1 MPRRC
6 ERPACRGDAA
16 VMWGMNPA
24 RRIVWLESSPPA
36 DGTLVNLLCARHADA
51 LVVPK
56 GWSLEDRREPVPRLF
71 AAPADDRPVDATPSR
86 GVRRRRRTERGP
98 SLFDA
103 VYETLAETRAIPWS
117 PTLVPAGDLRG
128 LPRI

>member
-1 MPRRC
+1 
-6 ERPACRGDAA
+6 
-16 VMWGMNPA
+16 MWGMNPA

-51 LVVPK
+51 LVVPR
-56 GWSLEDRREPVPRLF
+56 GWTLDDRREPLPRLF
-71 AAPADDRPVDATPSR
+71 AAPVDDRPLDATPSR
-86 GVRRRRRTERGP
+86 GVRRRRRVPRGP

-117 PTLVPAGDLRG
+117 PTLVPGAELRG